1 MSQNDRTLTSR
12 YEWKYFV
19 PASILPSIR
28 AMVQPFVR
36 PDHFARQHADR
47 RYPIVSLYLDGDGL
61 ELYRTT
67 VEGHRNRFKLRVRA
81 YDDDP
86 KSPVF
91 LEVKK
96 RSNVVVRK
104 TRARVSRE
112 VAEAVLSGRP
122 APLSEVEGASE
133 FALRLGELGAR
144 PLVRVR
150 YMREAYESVHGDP
163 VRFTIDTEVEH
174 AMTATNNLALE
185 AHRDWEKTP
194 TEGAIVELKFSAVS
208 VVGDAAHRSAGDQPG
223 VDPEVRALAGSCDGA
238 GAAVSPSPNAATT
251 CSERGA
257 PAPPTSQ
264 CLSSVR
270 PSIASSRAGARGPRA
285 CPPCSLP

>member
-19 PASILPSIR
+19 PASLLPTIR
-28 AMVQPFVR
+28 AMVKPFVR
-36 PDHFARQHADR
+36 PDHFARKQSDF

-81 YDDDP
+81 YDDNP

-104 TRARVSRE
+104 TRARVTRE
-112 VAEAVLSGRP
+112 VAEAVLNGRP
-122 APLSEVEGASE
+122 ASLAGNDGAAE
-133 FALRLGELGAR
+133 FALRLDELAAR

-150 YMREAYESVHGDP
+150 YMREAYESSHGDP
-163 VRFTIDTEVEH
+163 VRFTIDTEVQH
-174 AMTATNNLALE
+174 SMTSTSNLALE
-185 AHRDWEKTP
+185 SHRDWEQTP
-194 TEGAIVELKFSAVS
+194 TEGAIVELKFSEQCPSWATRLIDELEINRESIPKYVLS
-208 VVGDAAHRSAGDQPG
+208 LDHAMDHG
-223 VDPEVRALAGSCDGA
+223 ALARPRQTQLRHA
-238 GAAVSPSPNAATT
+238 LTEARRPLRLPN
-251 CSERGA
+251 G
-257 PAPPTSQ
+257 
-264 CLSSVR
+264 
-270 PSIASSRAGARGPRA
+270 
-285 CPPCSLP
+285 

>member
-19 PASILPSIR
+19 PASLLPSIR

-86 KSPVF
+86 ASPVF

-112 VAEAVLSGRP
+112 VADAVLSGRP
-122 APLSEVEGASE
+122 AALSDVEGASE
-133 FALRLGELGAR
+133 FALRLGELAAR

-174 AMTATNNLALE
+174 AMTSTNNLALE

-194 TEGAIVELKFSAVS
+194 TEGAIVELKFSEQCPSWAT
-208 VVGDAAHRSAGDQPG
+208 RLIDQLEINRESIPKYVLSLDHAMEHG
-223 VDPEVRALAGSCDGA
+223 RLSRPRQTQLRHALSEARR
-238 GAAVSPSPNAATT
+238 PLRLPN
-251 CSERGA
+251 G
-257 PAPPTSQ
+257 
-264 CLSSVR
+264 
-270 PSIASSRAGARGPRA
+270 
-285 CPPCSLP
+285 

>member
-19 PASILPSIR
+19 PTRLLPSIR
-28 AMVQPFVR
+28 AMVRPFVR
-36 PDHFARQHADR
+36 PDHLARHNADS

-86 KSPVF
+86 SSPVF

-112 VAEAVLSGRP
+112 VAEAVLNGRP
-122 APLSEVEGASE
+122 AALSDVEGASE
-133 FALRLGELGAR
+133 FALRLDELAAR

-150 YMREAYESVHGDP
+150 YLREAYESAHGDP

-174 AMTATNNLALE
+174 SMTSTSNLALE
-185 AHRDWEKTP
+185 AHREWEPTP
-194 TEGAIVELKFSAVS
+194 TEGAIVELKFSEQCPSWATRLIDQLEINRESIPKYVLS
-208 VVGDAAHRSAGDQPG
+208 LDHAMDQGNLSRPRQSQLRHALSESRRSL
-223 VDPEVRALAGSCDGA
+223 RL
-238 GAAVSPSPNAATT
+238 PNA
-251 CSERGA
+251 
-257 PAPPTSQ
+257 
-264 CLSSVR
+264 
-270 PSIASSRAGARGPRA
+270 
-285 CPPCSLP
+285 